1 MKIKIKN
8 KIRIGTEQRSK
19 SNMKSVPGPGQY
31 NLNTSSISGPKFSMR
46 VKTQNF
52 ADPQRYNLSPG
63 PANYNP
69 NFKSLYRNFS
79 YTMRSRPNTAKT
91 DSNPGPGNYN
101 LRTEKSL
108 IAPTYR

>member
-1 MKIKIKN
+1 
-8 KIRIGTEQRSK
+8 
-19 SNMKSVPGPGQY
+19 
-31 NLNTSSISGPKFSMR
+31 MR
-46 VKTQNF
+46 LKTQNF
-52 ADPQRYNLSPG
+52 ADPIRYNISPG
-63 PANYNP
+63 PANYSP

-108 IAPTYR
+108 IAPTYRYNYFCFFTITGKLFKKHGWIINNK